1 MPSIPARSCSPPTLL
16 FVWGMWFGIVYRRW
30 NLFGSVTFI
39 AAQVIVL
46 VAAVLIL
53 VWADAWSGV
62 GHFIRGATV

>member
-1 MPSIPARSCSPPTLL
+1 MHRYATVRDFCPVLGA
-16 FVWGMWFGIVYRRW
+16 WGMWFGIVHRRW

-39 AAQVIVL
+39 SAQTTVV

-62 GHFIRGATV
+62 SC